1 MIFRTMLG
9 AVTGALV
16 GLALHFLI
24 SPAIGG
30 KCIIL
35 CRPERAALAGLL
47 IGGLAGLAYARSQ
60 SKKPR
65 ADSGPQDPPAGGT
78 R

>member
-1 MIFRTMLG
+1 MVIQTMLV
-9 AVTGALV
+9 AATGALV
-16 GLALHFLI
+16 GLALHFLV

-30 KCIIL
+30 ACIIL

-47 IGGLAGLAYARSQ
+47 IGGLVGFIYVRSEGKKARAA
-60 SKKPR
+60 SKP
-65 ADSGPQDPPAGGT
+65 DDPPAGAA